1 MGKTMGKLVVGVLAI
16 FTPLMA
22 QAAAGDAK
30 AGKALYT
37 AKCAVCHG
45 ERGDGRGKAAYLLFP
60 RPRDFSTGVYK
71 FRTTPSGSLPRDED
85 IFRTISRGVAGT
97 AMPSWEG
104 ELSEQERW
112 DLVAYLK
119 TLSERFAQEAVEE
132 PLAIPPAPAR
142 TADDIARGKEVYA
155 RMKCADCHGETGKGD
170 GPSAKTLKDDDGNR
184 ILPYDFTRG
193 GRMKGGSLPADVYRT
208 FSTGLDGTPMPSYLD
223 VLPEEDRW
231 RLVYYVLSLGE
242 SAKEVAL
249 GGNIVAAKASE
260 RPPADPDAAA
270 WQQAPATSLQL
281 RPLWGRSKYPDR
293 LQVQVLYTD
302 EEIAFR
308 LQWEDDTSNSQAIR
322 IAEFRDAAAV
332 MLPLG
337 AAGNGKKGSQMP
349 SITMGDASNPVN
361 LWHWKADWQGEIATP
376 APSLVYAGM
385 HVDTYM
391 GHEADPT
398 FMTARGVGNTLASQR
413 HRSPVESLLASGF
426 GTLTPVP
433 PELQELDGIG
443 TYRDGSWTVV
453 MRGKI
458 APKEK
463 GSSADLR
470 GLSQTPVAFAVWDGE
485 ENDRDGSKLV
495 TQWTAVVFGGG
506 APGRGRRLRWW

>member
-1 MGKTMGKLVVGVLAI
+1 MGKNMGRLIVGVFALAI
-16 FTPLMA
+16 PFVA
-22 QAAAGDAK
+22 HAAGGDAR
-30 AGKALYT
+30 AGKVVYD

-45 ERGDGRGKAAYLLFP
+45 ERGDGKGKAAYLLFP
-60 RPRDFSTGVYK
+60 KPRDFSTGVYK

-104 ELSEQERW
+104 ELGEQERW

-119 TLSERFAQEAVEE
+119 TFSERFAEEAVEE

-142 TADDIARGKEVYA
+142 TAEDIARGKEVYA

-184 ILPYDFTRG
+184 ILRYDFTRG

-231 RLVYYVLSLGE
+231 RLTYYVLSLGE
-242 SAKEVAL
+242 SAKEVAQ
-249 GGNIVAAKASE
+249 GGNIVAAKVSE
-260 RPPADPDAAA
+260 RPPVDPDASA
-270 WQQAPATSLQL
+270 WQQAGATALQL
-281 RPLWGRSKYPDR
+281 RPLWGRTKYPDR
-293 LQVQVLYTD
+293 LQVQALYSD

-308 LQWEDDTSNSQAIR
+308 LQWEDETSNAQAIR

-332 MLPLG
+332 MLPL
-337 AAGNGKKGSQMP
+337 APAGKGKKGSEMP
-349 SITMGDASNPVN
+349 SITMGDASHPVN
-361 LWHWKADWQGEIATP
+361 VWHWKADWQREIAAP

-391 GHEADPT
+391 GLDADPT
-398 FMTARGVGNTLASQR
+398 FITARGVGNSLASRR
-413 HRSPVESLLASGF
+413 HGSPVESLLASGF

-433 PELQELDGIG
+433 AELQDLGVIG

-470 GLSQTPVAFAVWDGE
+470 GLSETPVAFAVWDGTE
-485 ENDRDGSKLV
+485 QDRNGSKLV
-495 TQWTAVVFGGG
+495 TQWTTMVFGGG
-506 APGRGRRLRWW
+506 APRGARRRWW

>member
-1 MGKTMGKLVVGVLAI
+1 MAKNMGKLILGVFAISLPLA
-16 FTPLMA
+16 A
-22 QAAAGDAK
+22 RAASGDAG
-30 AGKALYT
+30 AGKVVYD

-45 ERGDGRGKAAYLLFP
+45 ERGDGKGKAAYLLFP
-60 RPRDFSTGVYK
+60 KPRDFTTGVYK

-85 IFRTISRGVAGT
+85 IFRTITRGVAGT

-119 TLSERFAQEAVEE
+119 TFSERFAEEAVEE
-132 PLAIPPAPAR
+132 PLAIPPAPPR
-142 TADDIARGKEVYA
+142 TAEDIARGKEIYA
-155 RMKCADCHGETGKGD
+155 RMKCADCHGEMGKGD
-170 GPSAKTLKDDDGNR
+170 GLSAKTLKDDDGNR

-223 VLPEEDRW
+223 VLPEADRW
-231 RLVYYVLSLGE
+231 KLTYYVLSLGE
-242 SAKEVAL
+242 SAGEVAQ
-249 GGNIVAAKASE
+249 GGNIVAAKVSE
-260 RPPADPDAAA
+260 LPPVDPDASA
-270 WQQAPATSLQL
+270 WQQAGATALQL
-281 RPLWGRSKYPDR
+281 RPLWGRTQYPDR

-308 LQWEDDTSNSQAIR
+308 LQWEDDTSNSLAIR

-332 MLPLG
+332 MLPLSGG
-337 AAGNGKKGSQMP
+337 ANGKKGSQMP
-349 SITMGDASNPVN
+349 SLTMGDSSHPVN
-361 LWHWKADWQGEIATP
+361 VWHWKADWQREIATA

-391 GHEADPT
+391 GLDTDPT
-398 FMTARGVGNTLASQR
+398 FIAARGVGNSLASQR
-413 HRSPVESLLASGF
+413 HKSPVESLLASGF

-433 PELQELDGIG
+433 PELQNLDGIG

-453 MRGKI
+453 MRGRI
-458 APKEK
+458 APEEK

-470 GLSQTPVAFAVWDGE
+470 GLSETPVAFAVWDGSE
-485 ENDRDGSKLV
+485 KDRNGSKLV
-495 TQWTAVVFGGG
+495 TQWTTVVFGSG
-506 APGRGRRLRWW
+506 APGGRRRLRWW